1 MGDIKISLFTP
12 TYNRESKLVDLY
24 ESIRIQTFHD
34 FEWIVIDDGST
45 DNTEILIKSF
55 IDNSDIRIVYIK
67 QDNRGKHIA
76 QNVAVDIAKGELFLP
91 LDSDDTIVQN
101 ALQLLWEA
109 WISIPE
115 NERTFFSGVGCH
127 CMDQFGK
134 RIGSQW
140 PEVPFISNDLEVCFK
155 YHIKGEKWGPIRVD
169 IMKEFKNA
177 CVKGHFL
184 DESTIWFR
192 IAKKYKKLYID
203 QCLRIYKIGE
213 DSVQKR
219 TIESEIH
226 NSESKLYANLVYV
239 NEFYD
244 WYVKYDFVGLI
255 KKSMKIVY
263 YASLQERKIL
273 GKSGIIKSV
282 RPFLCKSIVVISSP
296 YSLFKNVFN
305 KHIN

>member
-12 TYNRESKLVDLY
+12 TYNREKKLMDLY
-24 ESIRIQTFHD
+24 ESIRIQTFRD

-45 DNTEILIKSF
+45 DNTESLIESF
-55 IDNSDIRIVYIK
+55 RDNSDIRIVYIK
-67 QDNRGKHIA
+67 QENRGKHIA
-76 QNVAVDIAKGELFLP
+76 QNVAVEIANGELFLP
-91 LDSDDTIVQN
+91 LDSDDTIVHN

-115 NERTFFSGVGCH
+115 DERSLYSGVGCH
-127 CMDQFGK
+127 CMDQFGN

-140 PEVPFISNDLEVCFK
+140 PEVPLISNDLEVCLK

-177 CVKGHFL
+177 SVKGHFL
-184 DESTIWFR
+184 DESTVWFR

-226 NSESKLYANLVYV
+226 NSESKLYANLIYV

-244 WYVKYDFVGLI
+244 WYVKYDFASLI

-263 YASLQERKIL
+263 YASLQKKAIL
-273 GKSGIIKSV
+273 GNDGIINSV
-282 RPFLCKSIVVISSP
+282 QPLLCKFIVVLVSP
-296 YSLFKNVFN
+296 YSVFRKFIKNT
-305 KHIN
+305 